1 MGEIYRSAPITGMRR
16 LGNRLVEER
25 DQRASQGKKGKK
37 QASSKQPEVDA
48 QSPGTGSGGDS
59 KASNASGARPDQVS
73 LEAELIQ
80 SRDLSE
86 VQHKRIE
93 QLEAEREELL
103 SDLKAMATELKEA
116 SEQSDQKYQVETSA
130 GYEAGVKQAKQES
143 DKERK
148 KLSREVQQL
157 RKLFAANLEEQL
169 QQVDAFAVEIA
180 FAALTKVVG
189 ERFGDEE
196 FTRAVVSKAV
206 DSVRGARKVAVHV
219 AQQDF
224 ELMQQFGGKL
234 TASGQISEIKFV
246 ADPRVTVGGC
256 MIETETGV
264 WDARLETQLQ
274 RLRDAIEASMQLK
287 D

>member
-1 MGEIYRSAPITGMRR
+1 MGEIYRAAPITGMRR
-16 LGNRLVEER
+16 LNNHVVERR
-25 DQRASQGKKGKK
+25 DQRENQGKKGK
-37 QASSKQPEVDA
+37 AGSSKLPEADA
-48 QSPGTGSGGDS
+48 QSMGNASEAVDSGSS
-59 KASNASGARPDQVS
+59 VSGARLDNVTV
-73 LEAELIQ
+73 EAELAR

-86 VQHKRIE
+86 VQQKRIE
-93 QLEAEREELL
+93 QLEAEREELRG
-103 SDLKAMATELKEA
+103 DLKAMATELKEA
-116 SEQSDQKYQVETSA
+116 NEQSDQKYQVETSA
-130 GYEAGVKQAKQES
+130 GYEVGVKQAKQES